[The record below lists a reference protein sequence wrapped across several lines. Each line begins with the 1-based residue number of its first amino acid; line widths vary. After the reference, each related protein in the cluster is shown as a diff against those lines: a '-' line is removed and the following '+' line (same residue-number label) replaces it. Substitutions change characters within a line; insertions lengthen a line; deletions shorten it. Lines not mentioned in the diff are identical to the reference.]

1 MRGVISAFPVSEIII
16 SPPPT
21 RWFVGLHLR
30 VCVFSPFDIG
40 VDRRLPA
47 ETENNMG
54 KSVTRVKQ
62 ARRYLVARN
71 VAIIVKRHTRDSY
84 RGDEGKPIFQ
94 RNCKFVPCS
103 ADARS
108 CSLVP
113 NRKQYIDKSD
123 QSDALTG
130 SDQSALEDRDVRS
143 RWQSVIR
150 EASPSGTHLSLGK
163 TGTSPDGLG
172 AACGREYIVVSAA
185 DATNRTLRQPGATTW
200 RGRRNAHG

>member
-1 MRGVISAFPVSEIII
+1 MCGVISAFPVSEIIDP
-16 SPPPT
+16 PPPT

-30 VCVFSPFDIG
+30 VCVFSPLDNG

-47 ETENNMG
+47 ETENDMG

-71 VAIIVKRHTRDSY
+71 VAIIAKRNTRDSY
-84 RGDEGKPIFQ
+84 RGDDGKPIFQ
-94 RNCKFVPCS
+94 QNCKFVPCS

-123 QSDALTG
+123 PSDALTG
-130 SDQSALEDRDVRS
+130 SDQSATEGRDSSS
-143 RWQSVIR
+143 RRQSEIR
-150 EASPSGTHLSLGK
+150 EVIPREIHLSQGM
-163 TGTSPDGLG
+163 GTSGS
-172 AACGREYIVVSAA
+172 AVMVAA
-185 DATNRTLRQPGATTW
+185 DR
-200 RGRRNAHG
+200 

>member
-47 ETENNMG
+47 ETENKMG

-71 VAIIVKRHTRDSY
+71 VAIIAKRHTRDSHA
-84 RGDEGKPIFQ
+84 GDEGKPIFQ
-94 RNCKFVPCS
+94 QFCKFVTCC

-108 CSLVP
+108 CSLVA
-113 NRKQYIDKSD
+113 NRKQYVDKSD

-130 SDQSALEDRDVRS
+130 SDQSALEGRDGSS
-143 RWQSVIR
+143 RRQSEIR
-150 EASPSGTHLSLGK
+150 EDIPREIHLSQGMV
-163 TGTSPDGLG
+163 TSGSAVTV
-172 AACGREYIVVSAA
+172 AAGR
-185 DATNRTLRQPGATTW
+185 
-200 RGRRNAHG
+200 